1 VPALAATVVL
11 GGGGA
16 ALGLAVGGTNGTS
29 GGTATP
35 QITPFA
41 APIVLSTAPV
51 IDPTPS
57 VAAAPTARA
66 AHSRA
71 TAKQHPR
78 PTDTL
83 RLVITGS
90 ASYVQV
96 RTWNDHLLIARV
108 LHHDQRLAFRQ
119 HGLRVTLGNAG
130 AVRLTVA
137 GHRARVAGRPGEVR
151 HFQVN

>member
-1 VPALAATVVL
+1 VL

-16 ALGLAVGGTNGTS
+16 ALGLAVGGTNGAN

-41 APIVLSTAPV
+41 APVVLSTAPV

-57 VAAAPTARA
+57 VAAAPTSRA
-66 AHSRA
+66 AQPHA
-71 TAKQHPR
+71 TAKSHPR
-78 PTDTL
+78 PTDAL
-83 RLVITGS
+83 RLTITGS
-90 ASYVQV
+90 SSYVQV
-96 RTWNDHLLIARV
+96 RTWNNHLLISRV

-119 HGLRVTLGNAG
+119 HGLRITLGNAG
-130 AVRLTVA
+130 AVRVAVA
-137 GHRARVAGRPGEVR
+137 GRPARVAGRPGQVR